1 MADARTRPVGEKTD
15 EAPTWSEPTPE
26 NNQYGEPTGYRYV
39 RCRGCGVEV
48 LAGDREHAT
57 HRDGCPT
64 REVSL

>member
-1 MADARTRPVGEKTD
+1 MANARTRPAGDNTG
-15 EAPTWSEPTPE
+15 EAPTWSDSRIEY
-26 NNQYGEPTGYRYV
+26 NQYGDPTGYRYV